1 MPLDILRFIEVKRDG
16 KWTHLHVDNG
26 ENSFNMG
33 KRISEYWLENEQ
45 YFHRGIPNDSDKNEE
60 FYFKHGYS
68 PVYITL
74 KELDALVEKCE
85 HDQHQKLK
93 TERIFTELNE
103 RGILEVDKDFYP
115 VYEYDNYE
123 IETKF
128 DDLYAE
134 GLLRLNSLRGDYFSA
149 IAIVDFIEGKCVR
162 VPLENIRI
170 IYLYNR

>member
-1 MPLDILRFIEVKRDG
+1 MALDILRFIEIKRNG
-16 KWTHLHVDNG
+16 KWTHLHVNNG
-26 ENSFNMG
+26 ENSFNTG

-45 YFHRGIPNDSDKNEE
+45 YFHRGIPSDSEKNEV

-74 KELDALVEKCE
+74 KELDALVEKSE
-85 HDQHQKLK
+85 HEQHQKLK

-103 RGILEVDKDFYP
+103 RGMLEVDKDFDS
-115 VYEYDNYE
+115 VYQYNDYE

-128 DDLYAE
+128 DDTYAE
-134 GLLRLNSLRGDYFSA
+134 GLLKLNSLRGDYFSA
-149 IAIVDFIEGKCVR
+149 IAIVDFIEGEY